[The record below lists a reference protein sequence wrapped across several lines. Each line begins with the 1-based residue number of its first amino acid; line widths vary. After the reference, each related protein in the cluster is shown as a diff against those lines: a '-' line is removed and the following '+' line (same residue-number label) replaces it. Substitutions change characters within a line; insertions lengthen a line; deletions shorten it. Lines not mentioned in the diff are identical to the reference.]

1 MTKVIQCKRCGAE
14 MYKGMKRCPQCGKK
28 NKGPAGLIVF
38 GIIVLV
44 VIIAATCGMMKK
56 NSEKRV
62 TYTWPTSELAKLIP
76 EPDTKYGKITAD
88 SEKYFTAE
96 FYYVTESDFQDYVK
110 ECKDNGFT
118 VDYMNF
124 DSSYMADDASGNSL
138 DITYE
143 AKEKTM
149 DVTLYAFRETTEETE
164 QGNTEISTED
174 NETETENPSGI
185 DDENTQEETAGND
198 TSFRDWVD
206 SYEEFMNE
214 YVEFM
219 KTYDGTNVTQLKQ
232 YAKLAEEYA
241 EFIKTTDEL
250 NESDYSVDDWK
261 YYLDAQTRITQ
272 KLTEIE

>member
-1 MTKVIQCKRCGAE
+1 MRQKQ
-14 MYKGMKRCPQCGKK
+14 
-28 NKGPAGLIVF
+28 
-38 GIIVLV
+38 
-44 VIIAATCGMMKK
+44 
-56 NSEKRV
+56 
-62 TYTWPTSELAKLIP
+62 
-76 EPDTKYGKITAD
+76 KIH
-88 SEKYFTAE
+88 
-96 FYYVTESDFQDYVK
+96 
-110 ECKDNGFT
+110 
-118 VDYMNF
+118 
-124 DSSYMADDASGNSL
+124 
-138 DITYE
+138 
-143 AKEKTM
+143 
-149 DVTLYAFRETTEETE
+149 R
-164 QGNTEISTED
+164 
-174 NETETENPSGI
+174 GI